1 MRKLLNESKVIKKK
15 LKNRHY
21 QPLSDISKL
30 RFESNRINKLIRVQ
44 SYTES
49 LNIKRRICSL
59 LAQKGVWAQQLF
71 GNLVNMKLKKK
82 NSFEALETPNGLSTD
97 KDVMNMAI
105 ENFFEVKFNA
115 SFNPKDVI
123 RESIDESNIR
133 IPTARFTQETSNHT
147 IRLLTM
153 EELNSNMNNL
163 NVTKAESLDGVT
175 NNVIRHAGHVAREHL
190 LTMFNNVIVRGQTPA
205 SWKEGDVVLILKRP
219 PAD

>member
-30 RFESNRINKLIRVQ
+30 RFESNPVNKLIRVQ
-44 SYTES
+44 SFTES
-49 LNIKRRICSL
+49 LNIKRRIRSL
-59 LAQKGVWAQQLF
+59 LAQKGVWSQRLF
-71 GNLVNMKLKKK
+71 GNLVNMKPKKK

-133 IPTARFTQETSNHT
+133 IPTARFTQ
-147 IRLLTM
+147 
-153 EELNSNMNNL
+153 
-163 NVTKAESLDGVT
+163 
-175 NNVIRHAGHVAREHL
+175 
-190 LTMFNNVIVRGQTPA
+190 
-205 SWKEGDVVLILKRP
+205 
-219 PAD
+219 